1 MSAPD
6 VLKEL
11 VERFDA
17 FKETYLSNKYK
28 EIELRQEFLNP
39 LFEALGWD
47 LYNLKGYADA
57 YKEVIHEV
65 AIKIGGRTKAP
76 DYCFRAGGGQ
86 RSFFV
91 EAKKPSV
98 NIGDAI
104 SPAYQL
110 RRYAW
115 SAKLPVS
122 ILTDFE
128 EFAVYDCRIRPDKD
142 DKASTARVIY
152 LNYSEYIERWDELY
166 GLFSPEAIRKG
177 SLEKFVTS
185 KRIKKG
191 TAEVDKEFL
200 SEIEG
205 WRTDLARHLAL
216 RNEGLSPRELN
227 FSVQRIIDRIIFLRI
242 CEDRGI
248 EPYATLESLQNAPN
262 IYRRMREL
270 FQRADD
276 RYNSGLFHFTPEKDR
291 SEPPDELTLDL
302 TVDDKPLQEILGGLY
317 YPESPYEFSV
327 FPVEILGQV
336 YEQFLGKVIRLTK
349 GHQAKVEEKSEVR
362 KAGGV
367 YYTPSYIVDYIVR
380 HTVGKLLNGE
390 PFSREPEASAHI
402 SHESFSPGTCARS
415 DGNRTTLKGVPRGKY
430 ITPAYAAKL
439 RILDPACGS
448 GSFLLGAYQFL
459 LDWHRDWYINNDF
472 NKYAKGRNPKL
483 YKSYSGDWRLTS
495 AERKRILLNNIYG
508 VDIDEQAVEVTKLSL
523 LLKVLEGES
532 GETVDNQ
539 IRLFHQRALPDLGD
553 NIKCGN
559 SLIGPDFYN
568 GNQLKLFDD
577 EEQLRVNAFDWHDKK
592 LGFGKIMA
600 AGGFDAV
607 IGNPPY
613 VRIQTLNETQPKAVD
628 YFKLHYRTAIKG
640 NYDIYILFIEKG
652 LSLLKQSG
660 LQGYICPHKFFN
672 AKYGEALR
680 ELISRDNHLFNVVH
694 FGHQQ
699 VFSGASTYTC
709 MLILNKNGCKEFG
722 FVRVDNI
729 DEWLH
734 KGIATKGLINSKEIS
749 VGNWNIH
756 VGNGK
761 ILFDKLRKSFP
772 SFGSQAE
779 RIAQGLRT
787 SANEV
792 YVLDIVKTQ
801 KQLFTCFS
809 AQVSKKV
816 LIDRNLMKYFLQGKE
831 IKRYAITPSNKGVII
846 PYELIKGR
854 MEYIPETEMRIRF
867 PNTYNYFLKNKDI
880 LQLRERKRMRGPFWY
895 GYVYPKNLEIMSK
908 RKILVPDIAD
918 RASFALDKEGQFA
931 FTSGYA
937 ITLKREVPETD
948 LYILGLLNSKL
959 LDFFLKRIST
969 TLRGGY
975 FRYFTQYIEQLPIRT
990 IDFTDKA
997 DKRRH
1002 DRMVSLVE
1010 TMLELNKKVAEM
1022 KAGHERTVVGR
1033 QIAATDRQIDQLVY
1047 ELYGLTDE
1055 EIAIVEKQGA

>member
-1 MSAPD
+1 MTAPT
-6 VLKEL
+6 VVKEL

-28 EIELRQEFLNP
+28 EIELRNEFLNP

-47 LYNLKGYADA
+47 LFNLKGYADA
-57 YKEVIHEV
+57 YKEVIHED

-98 NIGDAI
+98 DIGEAI

-115 SAKLPVS
+115 SAKLPLS

-128 EFAVYDCRIRPDKD
+128 EFAVYDCRIRPDKN

-152 LNYSEYIERWDELY
+152 LNYSEYVARWDELY

-177 SLEKFVTS
+177 SLEKFITS

-191 TAEVDKEFL
+191 TAEVDKAFL

-205 WRTDLARHLAL
+205 WRTELARHLAL
-216 RNEGLSPRELN
+216 RNEGLSPRDLN

-248 EPYATLESLQNAPN
+248 EPYGKLESLQNAPN

-276 RYNSGLFHFTPEKDR
+276 RYNSGLFHFTQEKDR

-302 TVDDKPLQEILGGLY
+302 TVEDKPLQDILGGLY

-349 GHQAKVEEKSEVR
+349 GHQAKVEEKPEVR

-380 HTVGKLLNGE
+380 HTVGKLLIDESVESSE
-390 PFSREPEASAHI
+390 PYSI
-402 SHESFSPGTCARS
+402 ARS
-415 DGNRTTLKGVPRGKY
+415 VTKSK
-430 ITPAYAAKL
+430 ITPTQAARL

-448 GSFLLGAYQFL
+448 GSFLLGAYQYL

-539 IRLFHQRALPDLGD
+539 IRLFHERALPDLGD

-577 EEQLRVNAFDWHDKK
+577 EEQLRVNVFDWHDKK

-600 AGGFDAV
+600 RGGFDA
-607 IGNPPY
+607 IISNPPWGASF
-613 VRIQTLNETQPKAVD
+613 T
-628 YFKLHYRTAIKG
+628 
-640 NYDIYILFIEKG
+640 
-652 LSLLKQSG
+652 
-660 LQGYICPHKFFN
+660 
-672 AKYGEALR
+672 EA
-680 ELISRDNHLFNVVH
+680 ELIYFRNKHKDIIVRMIDSFMYFLHA
-694 FGHQQ
+694 
-699 VFSGASTYTC
+699 ASKKISINAC
-709 MLILNKNGCKEFG
+709 LGMILPD
-722 FVRVDNI
+722 VILYQHDNI
-729 DEWLH
+729 
-734 KGIATKGLINSKEIS
+734 
-749 VGNWNIH
+749 
-756 VGNGK
+756 
-761 ILFDKLRKSFP
+761 KLR
-772 SFGSQAE
+772 
-779 RIAQGLRT
+779 
-787 SANEV
+787 N
-792 YVLDIVKTQ
+792 
-801 KQLFTCFS
+801 
-809 AQVSKKV
+809 
-816 LIDRNLMKYFLQGKE
+816 
-831 IKRYAITPSNKGVII
+831 
-846 PYELIKGR
+846 
-854 MEYIPETEMRIRF
+854 
-867 PNTYNYFLKNKDI
+867 
-880 LQLRERKRMRGPFWY
+880 
-895 GYVYPKNLEIMSK
+895 
-908 RKILVPDIAD
+908 
-918 RASFALDKEGQFA
+918 
-931 FTSGYA
+931 
-937 ITLKREVPETD
+937 
-948 LYILGLLNSKL
+948 YILGIFRIHRILNLGNVFEKVTRPACILILELSDAKGWHLKAANFTDISKSDKPAVISENNRYIEVSQDEILALPNKLFITSSISNYLIWNKIKTIPHILLGEFVDEHGIQRGVSPDLKEAFIVNRKTAKKWNLEKQYLRKVLTGGKHLKRYIITQPDLLLIYTDRKTDFSKIPNIRAYISQFRNKITCKEVKKKKHSLYALHRSRNENIFLKDKKLLGVITEDRISVALDNTQLFATDGLYLFGVREDISIEYVIGILNSKL
-959 LDFFLKRIST
+959 FVHIYRLLAMEEQRVLAQVKPTLIS
-969 TLRGGY
+969 
-975 FRYFTQYIEQLPIRT
+975 ELPIRR
-990 IDFTDKA
+990 IDFSDKA
-997 DKRRH
+997 DKQRY

-1010 TMLELNKKVAEM
+1010 TMLDLQKKAAEM
-1022 KAGHERTVVGR
+1022 KAGHEKTVVER

-1055 EIAIVEKQGA
+1055 EIAIVEGQS

>member
-1 MSAPD
+1 MTAPA
-6 VLKEL
+6 VVKEL

-47 LYNLKGYADA
+47 LFNLKGYADA
-57 YKEVIHEV
+57 YKEVIHED

-98 NIGDAI
+98 DIGEAI

-128 EFAVYDCRIRPDKD
+128 EFAVYDCRIRPDKN

-152 LNYSEYIERWDELY
+152 LNYTEYVERWDELY

-185 KRIKKG
+185 KRVKKG
-191 TAEVDKEFL
+191 TAEVDKAFL

-205 WRTDLARHLAL
+205 WRTELARHLAL
-216 RNEGLSPRELN
+216 RNDGLEQRDLN
-227 FSVQRIIDRIIFLRI
+227 FAVQRIIDRIIFLRI

-248 EPYATLESLQNAPN
+248 EPYGKLESLQNAPN

-276 RYNSGLFHFTPEKDR
+276 RYNSGLFHFTQEKDR

-302 TVDDKPLQEILGGLY
+302 TVDDKPLQDILGGLY

-349 GHQAKVEEKSEVR
+349 GHQAKVEEKPEVR

-380 HTVGKLLNGE
+380 HTVGKLLIDESVESSE
-390 PFSREPEASAHI
+390 PYSI
-402 SHESFSPGTCARS
+402 ARS
-415 DGNRTTLKGVPRGKY
+415 VTNSK
-430 ITPAYAAKL
+430 ITPTQAARL

-448 GSFLLGAYQFL
+448 GSFLLGAYQYL

-539 IRLFHQRALPDLGD
+539 IRLFHERALPDLGD

-577 EEQLRVNAFDWHDKK
+577 EEQLRVNVFDWRDRK

-607 IGNPPY
+607 IGNPPWVMAGY
-613 VRIQTLNETQPKAVD
+613 YIGSELEYIRQK
-628 YFKLHYRTAIKG
+628 YFSAEGKFDLY
-640 NYDIYILFIEKG
+640 YIFIERG
-652 LSLLKQSG
+652 LGLLSE
-660 LQGYICPHKFFN
+660 QGRCGMIVPNKFFHTRAGRN
-672 AKYGEALR
+672 LR
-680 ELISRDNHLFNVVH
+680 SHLSSERSIDRIID
-694 FGHQQ
+694 FGFEKL
-699 VFSGASTYTC
+699 FSGATNYSCIILMQKIKNKMLQYTRSLADMSFVESFNVSWN
-709 MLILNKNGCKEFG
+709 ML
-722 FVRVDNI
+722 
-729 DEWLH
+729 DENPWHFSEPQTNTLFQ
-734 KGIATKGLINSKEIS
+734 KIQKIS
-749 VGNWNIH
+749 VPLVKLTRRFGAGVQTGADKIMIMDKNNAKALKLEKSAFRPILRGRDVRRYYTPQKHKYVLFPYYDKQGEFVICEENNLRKLYPKAYSYLNSQKNKLSKRIWFSKNARQLSGKWYGMMYLDSKWAFSTPH
-756 VGNGK
+756 LLTPSLSNKSNFSLGNGYLFVTGTAGVTSVIPK
-761 ILFDKLRKSFP
+761 DDCHCILYLLGVLNSSLLSFYATHHSP
-772 SFGSQAE
+772 VF
-779 RIAQGLRT
+779 QG
-787 SANEV
+787 A
-792 YVLDIVKTQ
+792 YYK
-801 KQLFTCFS
+801 FS
-809 AQVSKKV
+809 A
-816 LIDRNLMKYFLQGKE
+816 
-831 IKRYAITPSNKGVII
+831 
-846 PYELIKGR
+846 PY
-854 MEYIPETEMRIRF
+854 
-867 PNTYNYFLKNKDI
+867 LKN
-880 LQLRERKRMRGPFWY
+880 
-895 GYVYPKNLEIMSK
+895 
-908 RKILVPDIAD
+908 
-918 RASFALDKEGQFA
+918 
-931 FTSGYA
+931 
-937 ITLKREVPETD
+937 
-948 LYILGLLNSKL
+948 
-959 LDFFLKRIST
+959 
-969 TLRGGY
+969 
-975 FRYFTQYIEQLPIRT
+975 LPIRT
-990 IDFTDKA
+990 IDFSDKA

-1022 KAGHERTVVGR
+1022 KAGHEKTVVER
-1033 QIAATDRQIDQLVY
+1033 QIAATDKQIDQLVY
-1047 ELYGLTDE
+1047 ELYGLTDA
-1055 EIAIVEKQGA
+1055 EIAVVEQNI